1 MDEKFSPGITLLGL
15 GPGDAS
21 LLTLQAWELLHEV
34 DEIYVRTRYHPA
46 VAGFPKGVRVESFD
60 YLYEACDTFEQ
71 VYEKIVER
79 VLELAHQPK
88 GVVYGVPGHPF
99 VAETTTTGI
108 LRRAKDKGIAVKVV
122 AGISF
127 LEAVFS
133 ALEIDP
139 LPYLFIVDALEL
151 SNLHHP
157 NFPPSFPTLVAQIY
171 SPVIASEVKLTLMAL
186 YPDEHE
192 VRLVHAAG
200 TSEQRV
206 EVLPLY
212 EIDRS
217 SSLGMLTSMYLPPLA
232 ENASF
237 EALQEIVAH
246 LRAPDGCPWDREQNH
261 QSLRPYLLEET
272 YEVLEALDNND
283 SRALQEELGDLLL
296 QVVLHAQIANEMGEF
311 NMSDVLVG
319 VHEKLIRRHPHVF
332 AGWDVKDSKEVLRN
346 WQQLKEIEKE
356 EEGKSGEGL
365 LDGVAATLPA
375 LLQAEQYQK
384 RVARVGFDWRDIQG
398 VFDKV
403 VEEIEELRSA
413 SNLAQREKEI
423 GDLLFSVVNLARWM
437 GVEAESALRTANAR
451 FRKRFSFIEA
461 HARAQGRNLRDFSL
475 DEMDALWNQAKMDLD
490 G

>member
-1 MDEKFSPGITLLGL
+1 
-15 GPGDAS
+15 
-21 LLTLQAWELLHEV
+21 
-34 DEIYVRTRYHPA
+34 
-46 VAGFPKGVRVESFD
+46 
-60 YLYEACDTFEQ
+60 
-71 VYEKIVER
+71 
-79 VLELAHQPK
+79 
-88 GVVYGVPGHPF
+88 
-99 VAETTTTGI
+99 
-108 LRRAKDKGIAVKVV
+108 
-122 AGISF
+122 
-127 LEAVFS
+127 
-133 ALEIDP
+133 
-139 LPYLFIVDALEL
+139 
-151 SNLHHP
+151 
-157 NFPPSFPTLVAQIY
+157 
-171 SPVIASEVKLTLMAL
+171 MAL

-346 WQQLKEIEKE
+346 WQHLKEIEKE

-423 GDLLFSVVNLARWM
+423 GDLLFSVVNLARWL

-475 DEMDALWNQAKMDLD
+475 DEMDALWNQAKMDSD